1 MAKAV
6 LKTVATTHSV
16 ETFVSQLPS
25 TQQREDCTM
34 LIAMMQRATNAPARM
49 WGPSIVGFG
58 QRHIVYDSGREL
70 DWFVVGFAPRK
81 GKLVIY
87 LPDGVATNP
96 DLLARLGKHTTG
108 VGCLNIPSTSS
119 IDGSVL
125 EQIIRESVRAI
136 STKGH

>member
-1 MAKAV
+1 
-6 LKTVATTHSV
+6 
-16 ETFVSQLPS
+16 
-25 TQQREDCTM
+25 M